1 MPKIQQ
7 INFTGADVVPDSPSY
22 RLRRWPYLT
31 KIAWNGLD
39 VCYNKDTFSRGIT
52 LGGLTLRHCNN
63 LWEIYMDDSC
73 FLMELR
79 HVEGRPNQFIFHIDV
94 AQNWNDCHFVWN
106 APSSLKW
113 FRSDRTH
120 DNIRILKKE
129 RGSTGRMNRITIKD
143 IEYFSFFF

>member
-1 MPKIQQ
+1 MSFPIHLHC
-7 INFTGADVVPDSPSY
+7 SY

-94 AQNWNDCHFVWN
+94 VAQNWNDCYFVRTTHHRAWN
-106 APSSLKW
+106 GSGVIVLTTMSVYW
-113 FRSDRTH
+113 
-120 DNIRILKKE
+120 KKE
-129 RGSTGRMNRITIKD
+129 RGSAGRMNRITIKD
-143 IEYFSFFF
+143 IEYFS